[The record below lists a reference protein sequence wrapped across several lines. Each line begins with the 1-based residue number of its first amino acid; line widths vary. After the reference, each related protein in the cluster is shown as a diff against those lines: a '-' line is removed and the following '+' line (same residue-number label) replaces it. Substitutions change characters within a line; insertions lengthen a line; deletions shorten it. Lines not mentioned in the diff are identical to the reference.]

1 MTARTTSFQSMA
13 YSRGF
18 TLVEVM
24 VAVAIAVFLLAGL
37 ITIVQNLRSAYLNQ
51 TGLTQLQDEER
62 FAFTVLTDAI
72 QAGGYYGDPNTQ
84 SSSSFVAAGG
94 FVAGAAFAG
103 SHLSGVADAAAQD
116 TIATRFMTSP
126 NYGPIL
132 CNGVDTSQAGP
143 GVYSIQFSV
152 APGTDGTNQLMCAV
166 NGGGAFPLING
177 VQAMAVY
184 YGIKRANVGVDDN
197 VDTYVTW
204 DLMGGTDFQQ
214 ISSVRI
220 VLTFVN
226 PLYPAPSQPQFIT
239 TERVIEVMG
248 RAGEQA

>member
-103 SHLSGVADAAAQD
+103 S
-116 TIATRFMTSP
+116 
-126 NYGPIL
+126 
-132 CNGVDTSQAGP
+132 
-143 GVYSIQFSV
+143 
-152 APGTDGTNQLMCAV
+152 
-166 NGGGAFPLING
+166 
-177 VQAMAVY
+177 
-184 YGIKRANVGVDDN
+184 
-197 VDTYVTW
+197 
-204 DLMGGTDFQQ
+204 
-214 ISSVRI
+214 
-220 VLTFVN
+220 
-226 PLYPAPSQPQFIT
+226 
-239 TERVIEVMG
+239 
-248 RAGEQA
+248 